1 MSNPLNSLVKSRENL
16 QALFKNPHL
25 IIKYQIF
32 DKVLSEVWNNI
43 WQLTNVHITRTPTS
57 LSKYIINLHAVRNIN
72 YGMHGFVLTEEIALE
87 LIEILKKEYPGVDFT
102 YRETA
107 GYDGKII
114 EKLIIMDWS

>member
-1 MSNPLNSLVKSRENL
+1 MSNSPNSLVKSRENL

-32 DKVLSEVWNNI
+32 DNVLSEVWNNI
-43 WQLTNVHITRTPTS
+43 RQKSQYRTSSVPVTN
-57 LSKYIINLHAVRNIN
+57 YIINLHAIRNIN
-72 YGMHGFVLTEEIALE
+72 YGMHGFVLTEVIALE
-87 LIEILKKEYPGVDFT
+87 LVEILKKEYPGVDFT

>member
-1 MSNPLNSLVKSRENL
+1 MSNSPKSLLKSRENL
-16 QALFKNPHL
+16 QAIFKNPHL

-32 DKVLSEVWNNI
+32 DNVLSEVWNNI
-43 WQLTNVHITRTPTS
+43 WQLTNVHITRKQTS

-102 YRETA
+102 YNQTA